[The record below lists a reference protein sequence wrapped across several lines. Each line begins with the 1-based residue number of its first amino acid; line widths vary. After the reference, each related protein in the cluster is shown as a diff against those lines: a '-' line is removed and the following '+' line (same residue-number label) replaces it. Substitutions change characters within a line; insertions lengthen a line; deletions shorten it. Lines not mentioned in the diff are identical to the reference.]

1 MLAEICQKV
10 LDGFEMP
17 VEWALSIVVAIIK
30 GKGDIRNCGCY
41 SSVQLLE
48 HGMKVVE
55 GVLEKCFVE

>member
-1 MLAEICQKV
+1 MSSKYSGCHLQ
-10 LDGFEMP
+10 
-17 VEWALSIVVAIIK
+17 

-55 GVLEKCFVE
+55 GVLEKMLCRIVSADEM